1 MNNRFSCFNVFDTK
15 FWILKYF
22 SAKIYEVISSEYE
35 VMKFPDWILLY
46 LDEFKNNGGDNKD
59 SLFPN
64 EVNRILIIMI
74 LLKRQKN
81 HNNCKSASVYAIAEE
96 LDFEIF
102 EINSVIRSGK
112 DILNSVGEMIVKFNE
127 ICFKIKLDSSF
138 QKQSLILIEVD
149 ILYED
154 KNFWNAVMNLV
165 YKSERSS
172 DINTISDAV
181 SIGLAANY
189 LYLFFLF
196 EEYIFDKDSEC
207 LYGINIFASDVCGS
221 KKAAFENIVSKM
233 LNNYVQI
240 FGKIEMNILFL
251 DFHSDL
257 LEMMSFCDNLSIKIF

>member
-35 VMKFPDWILLY
+35 VMKFPDWLVSCKFKFNVTRILCMDISFKRYILEKKYGQVY

-64 EVNRILIIMI
+64 EVNQFRI

-102 EINSVIRSGK
+102 EINSVIRSVNWK
-112 DILNSVGEMIVKFNE
+112 KVVKFNE

-172 DINTISDAV
+172 DINTISDV
-181 SIGLAANY
+181 
-189 LYLFFLF
+189 F
-196 EEYIFDKDSEC
+196 
-207 LYGINIFASDVCGS
+207 
-221 KKAAFENIVSKM
+221 
-233 LNNYVQI
+233 
-240 FGKIEMNILFL
+240 
-251 DFHSDL
+251 
-257 LEMMSFCDNLSIKIF
+257 